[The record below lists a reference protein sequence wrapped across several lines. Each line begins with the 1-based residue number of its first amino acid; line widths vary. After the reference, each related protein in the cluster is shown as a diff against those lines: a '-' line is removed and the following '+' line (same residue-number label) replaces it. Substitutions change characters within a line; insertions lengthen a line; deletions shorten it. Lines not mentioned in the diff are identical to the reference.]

1 MTVFIHVGLHKTG
14 STFLQSEVFPK
25 LEDVNLISFYDN
37 DLLKKDFEYLQ
48 SINPIFI
55 DENRLDN
62 IKKYFFAS
70 KKKILV
76 SSEQF
81 SGNFSF
87 QITGSGG
94 QFYLNM
100 EILKKIFPDAKIV
113 IIFRNQLDLIIS
125 HYKDEVAF
133 GVTTEFNDWL
143 ETRIR
148 FNGLNYLF
156 FDKTINYL
164 RNLFGRENVIYD
176 FYENI
181 LFDKSALSK
190 FLSKISHNFK
200 IETIS
205 LENKRNVSLSN
216 TAIRLN
222 RFTNRLIKTKL
233 NSQSY
238 TGNYDNLK
246 AYNFLRYKFY
256 PFISRYFPNDK
267 NNKLF
272 KNNKLDQFL
281 KKLSKSNKNFF
292 KIINIKIPKEYDF

>member
-1 MTVFIHVGLHKTG
+1 MNIANYFHVGLHKTG

-37 DLLKKDFEYLQ
+37 NLLKKDFEYLQ

-100 EILKKIFPDAKIV
+100 EILKRIFPDAKIV

-133 GVTTEFNDWL
+133 GVTTGFDDWL

-156 FDKTINYL
+156 F
-164 RNLFGRENVIYD
+164 
-176 FYENI
+176 
-181 LFDKSALSK
+181 
-190 FLSKISHNFK
+190 
-200 IETIS
+200 
-205 LENKRNVSLSN
+205 
-216 TAIRLN
+216 
-222 RFTNRLIKTKL
+222 
-233 NSQSY
+233 
-238 TGNYDNLK
+238 
-246 AYNFLRYKFY
+246 
-256 PFISRYFPNDK
+256 
-267 NNKLF
+267 
-272 KNNKLDQFL
+272 
-281 KKLSKSNKNFF
+281 
-292 KIINIKIPKEYDF
+292 